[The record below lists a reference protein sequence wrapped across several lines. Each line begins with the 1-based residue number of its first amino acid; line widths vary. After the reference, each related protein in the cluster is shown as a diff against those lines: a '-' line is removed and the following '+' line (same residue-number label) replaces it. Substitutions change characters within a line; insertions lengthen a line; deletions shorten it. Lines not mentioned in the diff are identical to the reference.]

1 MRKRSTAP
9 ADVSRRQFL
18 NTAAGAPVAAAL
30 WQNGTP
36 QEVSVRK
43 RSPEG
48 AATQKKLLECLGGA
62 WPDYGPLKPVIE
74 STTQKDGYKLE
85 RVTYQVEPN
94 ERIAAYLLI
103 PDGVT
108 AQRRAPGICVWHQ
121 HNGAYPIG
129 KTEPAG
135 LAGATMHHTGVALAP
150 RGYCVHCPEPARAGG
165 GEKH

>member
-9 ADVSRRQFL
+9 ARVSRRQFL
-18 NTAAGAPVAAAL
+18 NTAASAPVAAAL
-30 WQNGTP
+30 WQNGAP
-36 QEVSVRK
+36 QEAGVRK
-43 RSPEG
+43 RSPQG

-62 WPDYGPLKPVIE
+62 WPDYGPLKPVVE

-85 RVTYQVEPN
+85 RVTYLVEPT
-94 ERIAAYLLI
+94 ERIAAYVLV

-135 LAGATMHHTGVALAP
+135 L
-150 RGYCVHCPEPARAGG
+150 
-165 GEKH
+165 